1 MRNQLILS
9 AALVAAA
16 LVSAA
21 LLHSTAPPDPL
32 PTLPRVMLWA
42 WERPEDLRFVKPESA
57 GIAFLARTV
66 WIDGHNVSARP
77 RLQPLRY
84 APGTSLMAVVRL
96 ESTGRGLPPRAAIV
110 HEVTEAAGIPGIR
123 ALQIDFDAR
132 ESERAWYAAFLADL
146 RRALPGSL
154 PLTITALESWC
165 EEDGWIRNLPVADA
179 SPMLFRMGKGESVP
193 DRDFAVPLCR
203 SSIGVATDELP
214 ARVPRG
220 RRLYFFY
227 PHAWNRQAY
236 EAVVA
241 QAGRWQR

>member
-1 MRNQLILS
+1 
-9 AALVAAA
+9 
-16 LVSAA
+16 
-21 LLHSTAPPDPL
+21 
-32 PTLPRVMLWA
+32 MLWA
-42 WERPEDLRFVKPESA
+42 WERPEDLRFVKPGSA
-57 GIAFLARTV
+57 GIAFLAGTV
-66 WIDGHNVSARP
+66 WMDGHNVSARP

-84 APGTSLMAVVRL
+84 TPGTSLMAVVRL
-96 ESTGRGLPPRAAIV
+96 ESAGRGLPPRGAVID
-110 HEVTEAAGIPGIR
+110 EVMEAAAIPGIR

-132 ESERAWYAAFLADL
+132 ESERAWYRAFLVDV
-146 RRALPGSL
+146 RQSLPGSL

-165 EEDGWIRNLPVADA
+165 EEEGWIRNLPVADA
-179 SPMLFRMGKGESVP
+179 SPMLFRMGRGERVP

-203 SSIGVATDELP
+203 SSLGVATDELP